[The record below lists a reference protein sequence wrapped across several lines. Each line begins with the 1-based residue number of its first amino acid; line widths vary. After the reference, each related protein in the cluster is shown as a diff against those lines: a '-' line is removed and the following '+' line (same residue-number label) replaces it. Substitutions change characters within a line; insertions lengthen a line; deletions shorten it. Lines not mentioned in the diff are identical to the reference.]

1 MSYRLKRFIRGLRFG
16 LLREVFFE
24 HDLKNIPNIEPRL
37 PVAMKVLGES
47 EISRIREVAEFSDQV
62 FNKRM
67 KREDTCFVSEK
78 SERLLSFHWLQTKGN
93 HFVKPTGQW
102 EKIKEGEAVIYHVFV
117 HKDFRGNKL
126 NGHAYSHILRHCRD
140 LKIKRVWIYTHK
152 SNIANIK
159 GLKAINFKMYRETL
173 SLRFNNRYYLLRA
186 KEL

>member
-47 EISRIREVAEFSDQV
+47 EISKIREVAEFSDQV

-78 SERLLSFHWLQTKGN
+78 IPSGFDTRDSVRGRSFESRRAPSSLFLGRSGSVGRSPERGAPGAARVNSRTRRREEGWRVPGIFFRDGGTVSFPSLA
-93 HFVKPTGQW
+93 
-102 EKIKEGEAVIYHVFV
+102 EGG
-117 HKDFRGNKL
+117 RG
-126 NGHAYSHILRHCRD
+126 GLRGR
-140 LKIKRVWIYTHK
+140 
-152 SNIANIK
+152 
-159 GLKAINFKMYRETL
+159 REGG
-173 SLRFNNRYYLLRA
+173 
-186 KEL
+186 